1 MPDAIDQMQ
10 DVSDRHVENS
20 LRTHARSQAAKAPG
34 LTHCEQID
42 CRAPITPLRQNMGA
56 RLCIDCARADE
67 ARTAHQATWRQR

>member
-20 LRTHARSQAAKAPG
+20 LRTHARAQAAKAPG

-42 CRAPITPLRQNMGA
+42 CRAPIAQLRQDMGA
-56 RLCIDCARADE
+56 RLCIEHARADE
-67 ARTAHQATWRQR
+67 ARAAHHASWRQR